1 MDKWANHSSN
11 IYHNWS
17 PGDILILDK
26 DHNKTNDKHNKQLI
40 IYHCS
45 PEHIQGTYR
54 GSAQW
59 VFDMPNSD
67 QYNISLILIFSK
79 IPLSIEIFSKIFL
92 AILIE
97 LFSDVFI
104 IDINTDFC
112 QKILINIDIFLSDI
126 FN

>member
-59 VFDMPNSD
+59 VFNMPNSD
-67 QYNISLILIFSK
+67 QYKILSILIFGNK
-79 IPLSIEIFSKIFL
+79 I
-92 AILIE
+92 
-97 LFSDVFI
+97 V
-104 IDINTDFC
+104 DISADYTAGPAGGQNG
-112 QKILINIDIFLSDI
+112 SR
-126 FN
+126 